1 MRILILEDE
10 LLIANDT
17 AEILVQNGY
26 KNIFLAKNIS
36 EAEKILTEQ
45 KIDFA
50 LLDVQLKNNESGI
63 DVAKIIN
70 HSYLIPFV
78 YVTSFSDKTTIDKLK
93 ETFPSGYVLKPFSQE
108 MLLAVIE
115 IAKHSFDV
123 KKNSNKI
130 NLKENGN
137 TIFQNNYNTVIVNN
151 QLIVKENYTYKKVP
165 LEEVLWLQSD
175 KNYIII
181 KTQDRKYIIRCSLK
195 QILTQLPTKSF
206 VKCCKNYVINT
217 RHVTNFTKDTVQIL
231 DQTIPVSRLEQSSVF
246 KALMN

>member
-17 AEILVQNGY
+17 AEILEQNGY
-26 KNIFLAKNIS
+26 NNIFLAKNII
-36 EAEKILTEQ
+36 EAKTILADQ
-45 KIDFA
+45 KIEFA

-70 HSYLIPFV
+70 HSYFIPFV
-78 YVTSFSDKTTIDKLK
+78 YVTSFSDKATIDKLK
-93 ETFPSGYVLKPFSQE
+93 ETFPSGYVLKPFSQD
-108 MLLAVIE
+108 MLLAIIE
-115 IAKHSFDV
+115 IAKHSFEV
-123 KKNSNKI
+123 KQNPKEI
-130 NLKENGN
+130 HLKENN
-137 TIFQNNYNTVIVNN
+137 NDVFQTNYNTVIVNN

-165 LEEVLWLQSD
+165 LEEILWLQSD

-195 QILTQLPTKSF
+195 KILTQLPIKSF

-217 RHVTNFTKDTVQIL
+217 KHVTNFTKDTVQIL
-231 DQTIPVSRLEQSSVF
+231 DQTIPVSRFEQSTVF
-246 KALMN
+246 KALMS